1 MSETPASKVR
11 TRFAPSPSGHLHVGG
26 ARTALFCWAYV
37 RGRGGHFI
45 LRIEDTDQKRS
56 SEAATQAF
64 MEDLQWLGIDWDE
77 GPRYEGCGGGE
88 TGPYLQSQ
96 RLRHYRRY
104 AEQLI
109 TDGLAYRAFE
119 TPQELA
125 TARAEASATGGAYRY
140 DRSALSLDEA
150 TIRRYLAE
158 DRPFVVRLKVPDTGE
173 ITVTDAVRG
182 AVSVPAEKLDDFVIL
197 KADGYPTYH
206 FAVVVDDELMNVTH
220 VIRGEEHLY
229 NTARHVLLQDA
240 LKFRRPVYAH
250 VSLIFNPD
258 GSKMSK
264 REKDKVLRRAVTER
278 SLERPPD
285 ANDGSGQPVMPL
297 EHWQWWLSDPDHQ
310 LDLDSAVG
318 LSTVLDVE
326 LPEIDIEDFRRAGYL
341 PQVMVN
347 YLALLGWS
355 PGTNV
360 EKFDARFLV
369 EHFDLDRVI
378 KSPARFDRDKLL
390 AFNLDALQE
399 LTAERFALHL
409 ATHGRRYHPDYM
421 KALGGERFELFA
433 AANHTRSKTLEDPFR
448 SCRFFIQADDEIV
461 YEQSKA
467 VRKALEGGDPSGYAH
482 LGALSGILKHH
493 SDWTVGG
500 LEAVISGYADKHA
513 GGKLG
518 KVAQPLRIAVTGGT
532 VSPAIFETLAILGQ
546 DPVVNRIDCCL
557 ALRKESNLKSQM

>member
-1 MSETPASKVR
+1 M
-11 TRFAPSPSGHLHVGG
+11 HVGG
-26 ARTALFCWAYV
+26 ARTALFCWAYA

-96 RLRHYRRY
+96 RLRHYQRY
-104 AEQLI
+104 ADQLI
-109 TDGLAYRAFE
+109 ADGLAYRAFE

-125 TARAEASATGGAYRY
+125 EARASAGGGAYKY
-140 DRSALSLDEA
+140 DRAALDLDEA

-158 DRPFVVRLKVPDTGE
+158 DRPFVVRFKVPDSGE
-173 ITVTDAVRG
+173 IRITDAVRG
-182 AVSVPAEKLDDFVIL
+182 AVSVPAGELDDFVIR

-206 FAVVVDDELMNVTH
+206 FAVVVDDELMKVTH

-229 NTARHVLLQDA
+229 NTARHVLMQDA
-240 LKFRRPVYAH
+240 LKFRRPAYAH

-264 REKDKVLRRAVTER
+264 REKDKVLRRAVTEHA
-278 SLERPPD
+278 LERPPD
-285 ANDGSGQPVMPL
+285 AIDGSGQPVMPQ
-297 EHWQWWLSDPDHQ
+297 EHWDRWRSDTDHQ
-310 LDLDSAVG
+310 LDLEHAVRLG
-318 LSTVLDVE
+318 AALNVE
-326 LPEIDIEDFRRAGYL
+326 LPEIDVEDFRRAGYL

-355 PGTNV
+355 PGGKV
-360 EKFDARFLV
+360 EKFDAKFLI

-390 AFNLDALQE
+390 AFSLDALQE
-399 LTAERFALHL
+399 LTSERFALHL
-409 ATHGRRYHPDYM
+409 ATHGRRYHPQYM
-421 KALGGERFELFA
+421 KALVGDRFELFA
-433 AANHTRSKTLEDPFR
+433 AANHARSKTLEDPFR
-448 SCRFFIQADDEIV
+448 TCRFFLQADDEIV

-467 VRKALEGGDPSGYAH
+467 VRKALEGGEPNGYAH
-482 LGALSGILKHH
+482 LQAVSSILKHH

-500 LEAVISGYADKHA
+500 LEAAITSYADEHA

-532 VSPAIFETLAILGQ
+532 VSPAIFDTLAILGR
-546 DPVVNRIDCCL
+546 DPVVARIDRCL
-557 ALRKESNLKSQM
+557 ALRRESDLKPQV